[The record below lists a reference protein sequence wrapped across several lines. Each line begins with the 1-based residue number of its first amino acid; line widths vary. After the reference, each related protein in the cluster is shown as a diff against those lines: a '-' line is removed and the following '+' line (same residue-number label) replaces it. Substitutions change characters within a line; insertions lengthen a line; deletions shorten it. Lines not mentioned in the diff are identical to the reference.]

1 VQWHP
6 CLLAEITPHDGPAA
20 TGSHVW
26 DYNNLAQKNISIVDA
41 IPGSDFGMAMMMG
54 SGSND
59 GDSLLLEVL
68 RGKLSRDV
76 ELYLDLFELP
86 LPPVVIGSS
95 EWKLGERNGRR
106 VVFLA
111 PMPQVCVPIPVRAGR
126 IAPVVV
132 GGRVGI
138 KAQVGVYEI
147 RMLQRQPGG
156 ELSGA
161 AVLSLTIGNR
171 GAPA

>member
-1 VQWHP
+1 M
-6 CLLAEITPHDGPAA
+6 
-20 TGSHVW
+20 W
-26 DYNNLAQKNISIVDA
+26 DHNNLAQKNISIVDA
-41 IPGSDFGMAMMMG
+41 ITGSDFGMAMMMG

-68 RGKLSRDV
+68 RGKLPHDV
-76 ELYLDLFELP
+76 ELYLDLFDLP
-86 LPPVVIGSS
+86 LPQVVLGST
-95 EWKLGERNGRR
+95 EWKVGERNGRR

-111 PMPQVCVPIPVRAGR
+111 PMAQVRVPVPARAGR
-126 IAPVVV
+126 ISPVIV
-132 GGRVGI
+132 GGRVGN

-147 RMLQRQPGG
+147 RLVQRQPTG

-161 AVLSLTIGNR
+161 AALSLTIKSQ